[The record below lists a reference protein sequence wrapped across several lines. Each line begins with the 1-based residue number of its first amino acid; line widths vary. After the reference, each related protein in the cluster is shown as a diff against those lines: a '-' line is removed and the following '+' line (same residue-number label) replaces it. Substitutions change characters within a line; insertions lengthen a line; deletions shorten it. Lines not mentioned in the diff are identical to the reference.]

1 MTDFYVN
8 LFDKNKLKNI
18 LAVIDSNKFGCKNKI
33 GEFKNINIKE
43 LVLNIKNNTVSKIS
57 AKKDLNTLNQLKNV
71 WRRKQKKHTPKQ
83 KELLNLFNDL
93 SDTTL
98 SNKTLESESQ
108 KDKMKIKRITKM
120 AKH

>member
-1 MTDFYVN
+1 MEIKSLEEEKNMTDFYVN

-71 WRRKQKKHTPKQ
+71 
-83 KELLNLFNDL
+83 
-93 SDTTL
+93 
-98 SNKTLESESQ
+98 
-108 KDKMKIKRITKM
+108 
-120 AKH
+120 